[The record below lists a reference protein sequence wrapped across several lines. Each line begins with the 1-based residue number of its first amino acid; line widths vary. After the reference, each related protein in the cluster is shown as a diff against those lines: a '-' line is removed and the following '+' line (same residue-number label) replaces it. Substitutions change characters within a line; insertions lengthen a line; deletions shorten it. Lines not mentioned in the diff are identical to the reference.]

1 MQSRRILVVDDNHSI
16 VKALELVLKHEGF
29 QVFTAFD
36 GMSALESVVKNK
48 PHLLILDIVMPGMSG
63 YDVCRRLSQH
73 PETANIPVIMLTF
86 KGRLDDDIDPG
97 KPALLNRHL
106 HERNQAYDAG
116 ATEFLT
122 KPVIAKEVVMRV
134 KQLLALS

>member
-1 MQSRRILVVDDNHSI
+1 MEPKRILVVDDNRSV
-16 VKALELVLKHEGF
+16 VKALELVLTHEGF
-29 QVFTAFD
+29 KVFTAFD

-48 PHLLILDIVMPGMSG
+48 PHLLILDIVMPGMTG
-63 YDVCRRLSQH
+63 YDVCRRLSHH

-86 KGRLDDDIDPG
+86 KGRLEDDIEPG

-106 HERNQAYDAG
+106 VERNQAYDAG

-122 KPVIAKEVVMRV
+122 KPVIAKEVIMRV
-134 KQLLALS
+134 KQLLAM